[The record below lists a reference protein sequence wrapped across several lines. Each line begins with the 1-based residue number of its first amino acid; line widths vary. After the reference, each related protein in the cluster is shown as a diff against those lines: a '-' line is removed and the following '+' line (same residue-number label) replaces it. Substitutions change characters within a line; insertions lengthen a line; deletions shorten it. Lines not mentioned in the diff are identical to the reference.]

1 MRADP
6 RIAHAH
12 LFHLSYSNLWN
23 MVRDIS
29 SFLQLLEQYEIF
41 FISCPLFFS
50 LLAIFLVV
58 FIRTT
63 NKRNLL
69 LPPSPPKLPIIGNL
83 HNIGRYPHCSL
94 KSLAQRFGPLMSLRF
109 GNVPI
114 LVVSSADAASE
125 IKKTHDLTFVNRPKR
140 SLFQK
145 LLYDYKDVASAP
157 YGEYWR
163 QMKSICVLNLL
174 SNRRVQSYR
183 GVREEET
190 ALAVEKIEKSSSLC
204 SPVNLSELFSATTN
218 NVICRI
224 ALGRKYSEDT
234 NKFGKLLNEFTELLG
249 TPDVGDYLP
258 WLAWLSHVNGLHGKA
273 EKVAK
278 ELDEFLDG
286 VLEEHMNRHDRH
298 LNDHAGI
305 QGEYEKDFVDIL
317 LEIQRE
323 NTVGFPLEKISIKA
337 LILDMFAAGT
347 DTTYVVLEWA
357 MTELLRHPKIMKK
370 LQNEVRNVSAENS
383 SISVDDLDNMRY
395 VEAVIKET
403 LRLHPPIPLL
413 LPAISTKDVKLK
425 GYDIIQGT
433 QVIINAWAIGRD
445 PASWENPEEFLPDRF
460 LDNSIDFKGQHFEL
474 IPFGSGRRICPG
486 ILLAITINEL
496 LLANLVHKFDWSLPG
511 GTKEKDLD
519 MTETGGL
526 TIRKKSPLIAV
537 ANRCSF

>member
-50 LLAIFLVV
+50 LLAIFVVV

-83 HNIGRYPHCSL
+83 HNIGRYPHRSL

-109 GNVPI
+109 GNFPI

-157 YGEYWR
+157 Y
-163 QMKSICVLNLL
+163 
-174 SNRRVQSYR
+174 

-234 NKFGKLLNEFTELLG
+234 NKFG
-249 TPDVGDYLP
+249 
-258 WLAWLSHVNGLHGKA
+258 
-273 EKVAK
+273 
-278 ELDEFLDG
+278 
-286 VLEEHMNRHDRH
+286 
-298 LNDHAGI
+298 I
-305 QGEYEKDFVDIL
+305 QGEYQKDFVDIL

-323 NTVGFPLEKISIKA
+323 NTVGFPLEKISLKA
-337 LILDMFAAGT
+337 LILDIFAAGT

-395 VEAVIKET
+395 LKAVIKET

-413 LPAISTKDVKLK
+413 LPTISTKDVKLK

-445 PASWENPEEFLPDRF
+445 LASWENPEEFLPDRF

-486 ILLAITINEL
+486 ILFAIAINEL

-511 GTKEKDLD
+511 GAKEKDLD

>member
-6 RIAHAH
+6 RIVHTH

-23 MVRDIS
+23 MVKDIS

-50 LLAIFLVV
+50 LLAIFVVV
-58 FIRTT
+58 FIRTFNT
-63 NKRNLL
+63 RNLV
-69 LPPSPPKLPIIGNL
+69 LPPWPTKLPIIGNL
-83 HNIGRYPHCSL
+83 HNIGRYPHRSL

-109 GNVPI
+109 GNVPV

-125 IKKTHDLTFVNRPKR
+125 IKKTHDLTFINRPKR
-140 SLFQK
+140 SIFQK

-163 QMKSICVLNLL
+163 QMRSICVLNLL

-204 SPVNLSELFSATTN
+204 SPVNLSELFSATNN

-234 NKFGKLLNEFTELLG
+234 NKFGKLLNEFTKLLG
-249 TPDVGDYLP
+249 ALDVGDYLP

-278 ELDEFLDG
+278 EFDEFLDG

-298 LNDHAGI
+298 VNDHAGI
-305 QGEYEKDFVDIL
+305 QGEYQEDFVDVL

-323 NTVGFPLEKISIKA
+323 NTVDFPSEKISIMT

-347 DTTYVVLEWA
+347 DTTYAVLEWA
-357 MTELLRHPKIMKK
+357 MTELLRHPKIMKE

-383 SISVDDLDNMRY
+383 SISEDDLDNMHY
-395 VEAVIKET
+395 LKAVIKET

-413 LPAISTKDVKLK
+413 LPTISTKDVKLK
-425 GYDIIQGT
+425 GYDVIQGT
-433 QVIINAWAIGRD
+433 QVIINAWAIGID
-445 PASWENPEEFLPDRF
+445 PASWENPEEFIPDRF
-460 LDNSIDFKGQHFEL
+460 LDNSIDFKGQHFQL
-474 IPFGSGRRICPG
+474 IPFSSGRTCPG
-486 ILLAITINEL
+486 ILFAIAINEL

-511 GTKEKDLD
+511 GAKEKDLD
-519 MTETGGL
+519 MTETVGL
-526 TIRKKSPLIAV
+526 TTHKKSPLIAV

>member
-1 MRADP
+1 
-6 RIAHAH
+6 
-12 LFHLSYSNLWN
+12 
-23 MVRDIS
+23 
-29 SFLQLLEQYEIF
+29 
-41 FISCPLFFS
+41 
-50 LLAIFLVV
+50 
-58 FIRTT
+58 TT

-83 HNIGRYPHCSL
+83 HNIGRYPHRSL

-125 IKKTHDLTFVNRPKR
+125 IKKTHDLTFVNRPKC

-157 YGEYWR
+157 YGEYRR

-174 SNRRVQSYR
+174 SNRRDQSYR

-204 SPVNLSELFSATTN
+204 SPVNLSELFSATTT

-278 ELDEFLDG
+278 ELDEFRDG

-305 QGEYEKDFVDIL
+305 QGEYQKDFVDIL

-337 LILDMFAAGT
+337 LIL
-347 DTTYVVLEWA
+347 WA

-395 VEAVIKET
+395 LKAVIKET

-413 LPAISTKDVKLK
+413 LPTISTKDVKLK

-445 PASWENPEEFLPDRF
+445 PASWENPEEFLPDR
-460 LDNSIDFKGQHFEL
+460 
-474 IPFGSGRRICPG
+474 RICPG
-486 ILLAITINEL
+486 ILFAIAINEL

-511 GTKEKDLD
+511 GAKEKDLD